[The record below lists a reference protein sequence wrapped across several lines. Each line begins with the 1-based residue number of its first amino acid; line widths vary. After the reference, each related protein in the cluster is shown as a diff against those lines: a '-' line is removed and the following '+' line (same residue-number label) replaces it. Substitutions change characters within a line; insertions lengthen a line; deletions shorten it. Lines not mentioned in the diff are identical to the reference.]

1 MIQHLRRDITPL
13 ALRLTVGEALA
24 FMREH
29 PPGERIVYFYVVD
42 EAGRLRGV
50 VPTRRLLMSPPERR
64 LADVMVPDVIT
75 LPAGATTEEA
85 AALFLKHKLLA
96 LPVVDAHGVLAGVV
110 DVGMFTGELSNI
122 AERRSADD
130 AFEIIGARVAASTSA
145 WRGFLDRFPW
155 LLCNVAGGMAAA
167 LITGAYEHLL
177 EAVIALALFVPVTL
191 TVSESIAMQSVTLTL
206 QHLHAGPAGLGF
218 LFRTLRRELAT
229 AVLLGVGCG
238 ALVAAIAWAWKG
250 DVAVAAAA
258 GITVTLAMVVAA
270 LVGVVLPGTLRSL
283 KRNPRIASGP
293 IVLALTDVVTLLC
306 YFNVARMV
314 L

>member
-1 MIQHLRRDITPL
+1 MIEHLRRDITPL
-13 ALRLTVGEALA
+13 PLHFTAGDALA

-42 EAGRLRGV
+42 EQGRIRGV
-50 VPTRRLLMSPPERR
+50 VPTRRLLMASPGAS
-64 LADVMVPDVIT
+64 LADLMVPDVVT
-75 LPAGATTEEA
+75 LPVESKMEDA
-85 AALFLKHKLLA
+85 AALFLRHKLLA
-96 LPVVDAHGVLAGVV
+96 LPVVDADGVLAGAV
-110 DVGMFTGELSNI
+110 DVGMFTGEISDI
-122 AERRSADD
+122 AARRSADD

-177 EAVIALALFVPVTL
+177 EAVIALTLFVPVTL

-206 QHLHAGPAGLGF
+206 QHLHAGPASLGF
-218 LFRTLRRELAT
+218 LLKTLRRELAT
-229 AVLLGVGCG
+229 AAWLGAGCG
-238 ALVAAIAWAWKG
+238 AIVAAIAWAWKG
-250 DVAVAAAA
+250 NIGVAAAA

-270 LVGVVLPGTLRSL
+270 LLGVALPGTLRAL

-306 YFNVARMV
+306 YFNVARLV